1 MTTHKTISS
10 LSIAAIALMAA
21 AVPAMAQGQTE
32 PSGKSVLSDSA
43 TTVVE
48 QTIASNLESSTAR
61 KSRTLTPNVE
71 PAANSAA
78 RAHKP
83 LVLSASAFKGQ
94 NHFTSTAN
102 NSNFANQVNFKDAGP
117 IDPGAKRQFRADESE
132 ITRTKSVAFVPS
144 LGQKLPE

>member
-32 PSGKSVLSDSA
+32 PSGKSVSGDGA
-43 TTVVE
+43 TTVIE
-48 QTIASNLESSTAR
+48 RTIASNIESSIVR
-61 KSRTLTPNVE
+61 KSRATTNVD
-71 PAANSAA
+71 PAANNAV
-78 RAHKP
+78 RAGK

-94 NHFTSTAN
+94 NNFLSTAN
-102 NSNFANQVNFKDAGP
+102 HSNFANQVNFKDAGP
-117 IDPGAKRQFRADESE
+117 IDPGARKQFRADESDV
-132 ITRTKSVAFVPS
+132 TRTKSVAFVPS